1 MLAVATKEAHLND
14 RSKALYYQQLLPMI
28 GKFRSYYR
36 VPLQSKLLEVE
47 HCAGIFWRR
56 EPFLSQEGSLA
67 IRDGVAVGKLIA
79 PFIDLFFPRN

>member
-1 MLAVATKEAHLND
+1 MLAVTTKEAQLND
-14 RSKALYYQQLLPMI
+14 RSKALYYQLLSKI
-28 GKFRSYYR
+28 GKLRSYYR

-56 EPFLSQEGSLA
+56 EPFLSQEGSLG

>member
-1 MLAVATKEAHLND
+1 MLAVTTKEAQLND
-14 RSKALYYQQLLPMI
+14 RSKALYYQLLSRI

-56 EPFLSQEGSLA
+56 EPFLSQEGSLG

>member
-1 MLAVATKEAHLND
+1 MLAVTTKEAQLND
-14 RSKALYYQQLLPMI
+14 RSKALYYQLLSRI

-56 EPFLSQEGSLA
+56 EPFLSQEGSLG
-67 IRDGVAVGKLIA
+67 IRDRVAVGKLIA